1 MKIIEVSGNYDLK
14 RFAQCGA
21 DLSRRFGEGF
31 AKNLHSE
38 LDLWNSRK
46 NVFFG
51 QGGDALAFIAVNGTE
66 VVGRIAV
73 IRHPHV
79 TKTMN
84 KAGLLGLYAC
94 VDDERVSNALLTTAC
109 DRLRNLRCNTVIGPV
124 DFSIWHDYRFMTSGF
139 GSYTLM
145 GEPRNPAHYPAQWEM
160 FGFTSGAHW
169 TTYLYDRPALEP
181 FPLGLQ
187 KHYDL
192 GRKLGYSTIP
202 MSQFPDNLLMQE
214 VYRLLMTSYRTFP
227 MYVPLTEQEF
237 MSHYRLMPKLI
248 QKNTSF
254 LLQNPS
260 GQTVGFGGQYHDFNP
275 AITAMKGSG
284 SLAAKIRFL
293 LKRRAGRVSIIAQG
307 GTLTEFTK
315 EALELGKQQAGEPLS
330 LGQVGLARLLHNAL
344 ADDHCDRVAIALV
357 RDQALHR
364 KHFPQNTI
372 ETREY
377 TLYQRN
383 I

>member
-14 RFAQCGA
+14 RFAQCGVS
-21 DLSRRFGEGF
+21 LSRIHAEGF
-31 AKNLHSE
+31 AKNLRAE
-38 LDLWNSRK
+38 LDLWNPRK

-51 QGGDALAFIAVNGTE
+51 QGGEALAFLAVHGTE

-73 IRHPHV
+73 MRHPYL
-79 TKTMN
+79 TQTMHR
-84 KAGLLGLYAC
+84 AGLLGLYEC
-94 VDDERVSNALLTTAC
+94 IDDERVATALLTTAC
-109 DRLRNLRCNTVIGPV
+109 DRLRNLRCNMAIGPV

-139 GSYTLM
+139 GSYTM
-145 GEPRNPAHYPAQWEM
+145 PGEPRNPVHHPAQWEQ
-160 FGFTSGAHW
+160 FGFSPNAHW

-181 FPLGLQ
+181 FPPGL
-187 KHYDL
+187 KNHDDL
-192 GRKLGYSTIP
+192 SRKLGYRTVP
-202 MSQFPDNLLMQE
+202 MSQFPDNVLMQE
-214 VYRLLMTSYRTFP
+214 VYRILMPSYRTFP
-227 MYVPLTEQEF
+227 LYVPLTQEEF
-237 MSHYRLMPKLI
+237 ITHHRLMPKLI

-284 SLAAKIRFL
+284 SLAAKIRFQ
-293 LKRRAGRVSIIAQG
+293 LKRHTGRLAIIAQG
-307 GTLTEFTK
+307 GTLTEFTR

-330 LGQVGLARLLHNAL
+330 LGQVGLARLLQNAL
-344 ADDHCDRVAIALV
+344 DDDRYDRFAIALV

-377 TLYQRN
+377 SLYQRN
-383 I
+383 L